1 YNHIS
6 EQELLRR
13 YYQEGN
19 KEWLGI
25 LLQRYTLLLL
35 GVCMKYLKN
44 EEAARDAVQ
53 QIFLKAITELEKY
66 EVEFIKSWLYM
77 IAKNHCLMQFR
88 DKNRQLV
95 ELSEQMAETEDT
107 DEKLSIK
114 EKDQLLDWMHESIKN
129 LNPEQQQCVTLFYLE
144 KKSYQQ
150 VAEETEY
157 LTDAFSREAIQFV
170 KKNANQ
176 PFFLYLAYNAPHTP
190 MQATDK
196 YLQRFAHIKD
206 PKRRTYAAMV
216 SAMDDGINAL
226 LNTLEELKLDDNTL
240 IFFLS
245 DNGGPTNDNASNNKP
260 LRGAKGGYYEG
271 GIRVPF
277 AVQWKGVLPAGK
289 VYDMPVIS
297 LDIFATAAALT
308 KQQPIKQIDGVNLIP
323 YLTGANKTAPHKAL
337 YWKGPKKELY
347 AIRTVEDKLIIQEG
361 STELFAIRQDKEEK
375 NNLAASAATKL
386 QALNQLLAAWKKGL
400 VPPAFLGLL
409 ENEEY
414 NKLHPDRF
422 NFKN

>member
-1 YNHIS
+1 MNNDKYNHIS

-95 ELSEQMAETEDT
+95 ELSEQMAETEDS

-114 EKDQLLDWMHESIKN
+114 EKDQMLDWMHESIKN

-150 VAEETEY
+150 VAEETGY
-157 LTDAFSREAIQFV
+157 SILQVKSSIQNG
-170 KKNANQ
+170 KRN
-176 PFFLYLAYNAPHTP
+176 LRL
-190 MQATDK
+190 MI
-196 YLQRFAHIKD
+196 QR
-206 PKRRTYAAMV
+206 KR
-216 SAMDDGINAL
+216 
-226 LNTLEELKLDDNTL
+226 K
-240 IFFLS
+240 
-245 DNGGPTNDNASNNKP
+245 
-260 LRGAKGGYYEG
+260 
-271 GIRVPF
+271 
-277 AVQWKGVLPAGK
+277 
-289 VYDMPVIS
+289 
-297 LDIFATAAALT
+297 
-308 KQQPIKQIDGVNLIP
+308 
-323 YLTGANKTAPHKAL
+323 
-337 YWKGPKKELY
+337 
-347 AIRTVEDKLIIQEG
+347 
-361 STELFAIRQDKEEK
+361 
-375 NNLAASAATKL
+375 
-386 QALNQLLAAWKKGL
+386 
-400 VPPAFLGLL
+400 
-409 ENEEY
+409 ENESS
-414 NKLHPDRF
+414 K
-422 NFKN
+422 